1 MAWDGRK
8 KRESD
13 KMLQKPAWV
22 QWIVSTL
29 IGLLVMSLGA
39 AVTYGK
45 FLSAIDDIP
54 EVSTTA
60 RANRDLNTSQQVTLA
75 EHERRL
81 TAIESQLK
89 ALDNIERLA
98 NEILRNQQNGK

>member
-29 IGLLVMSLGA
+29 IGLLVMSMGA

-45 FLSAIDDIP
+45 FLSAIDAIP

-60 RANRDLNTSQQVTLA
+60 LANRDLNTSQQVTLS

-89 ALDNIERLA
+89 TLDNIERLA

>member
-1 MAWDGRK
+1 MDE
-8 KRESD
+8 KRS
-13 KMLQKPAWV
+13 QRPAWI
-22 QWIVSTL
+22 QWAISTL
-29 IGLLVMSLGA
+29 IGLLVMSAGA

-45 FLSAIDDIP
+45 FLAAIDSIP

-60 RANRDLNTSQQVTLA
+60 LANRDLNTAQQVTIS

-81 TAIESQLK
+81 AAIESQLK

>member
-1 MAWDGRK
+1 MQMTE
-8 KRESD
+8 KRS
-13 KMLQKPAWV
+13 QRPVWI
-22 QWIVSTL
+22 QWAVSTL
-29 IGLLVMSLGA
+29 IGLLVMATGA

-45 FLSAIDDIP
+45 FISAIDSIP
-54 EVSTTA
+54 SVSTTA
-60 RANRDLNTSQQVTLA
+60 LANRELNQVQQVTLA